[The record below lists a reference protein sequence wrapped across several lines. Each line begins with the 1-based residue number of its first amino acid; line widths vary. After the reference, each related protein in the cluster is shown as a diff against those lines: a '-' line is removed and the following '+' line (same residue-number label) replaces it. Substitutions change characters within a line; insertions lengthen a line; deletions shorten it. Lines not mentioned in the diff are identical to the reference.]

1 MTIVVTGAAG
11 FIGSH
16 VSAALMARGESV
28 LGIDNLNDYYTV
40 ALKEARLA
48 RLTANPAFRF
58 VKADIADRAAMEALR
73 PELGDV
79 TGIIHLAAQAGVR
92 YSLEN
97 PYAYV
102 EANVMGHLCL
112 LEMAR
117 NLPNIRNFVYA
128 SSSSVYGGNKVLP
141 FSVED
146 RVDSPVSIY
155 AATKKADELMS
166 HAYSHLYGF
175 PATGLRFFTVYG
187 PWGRPDMAAFL
198 FADAIRAG
206 KPIKV
211 FNSGEMQRDFTYI
224 DDIVAGTVAALDN
237 PASPD
242 ANGVRHRVYNLGN
255 HRSEKLL
262 HFIEVLEKALGRT
275 AIKQMEPMQPG
286 DVPATYADIEA
297 SRRDLG
303 FEPTTPIEVG
313 IPRFVQW
320 YKDYHGIS

>member
-1 MTIVVTGAAG
+1 MTILVTGAAG

-16 VSAALMARGESV
+16 LSTALMARGETV
-28 LGIDNLNDYYTV
+28 LGIDNMNAYYTV

-58 VKADIADRAAMEALR
+58 LKADIADRAAMEALR

-102 EANVMGHLCL
+102 EANVMGHLCM

-117 NLPNIRNFVYA
+117 NLPNVANFVYA
-128 SSSSVYGGNKVLP
+128 SSSSVYGGNTKLP
-141 FSVED
+141 FSVDD

-198 FADAIRAG
+198 FADAILAG
-206 KPIKV
+206 RPIRV
-211 FNSGEMQRDFTYI
+211 FNAGEMQRDFTYI
-224 DDIVAGTVAALDN
+224 DDIVAGILAALDR
-237 PASPD
+237 PAQPD
-242 ANGVRHRVYNLGN
+242 ASGVRHRVYNLGN

-262 HFIEVLEKALGRT
+262 DFIGVLEKALDRT

-303 FEPTTPIEVG
+303 FEPTTPVEVG
-313 IPRFVQW
+313 IPRFVAW

>member
-1 MTIVVTGAAG
+1 MTILVTGAAG

-16 VSAALMARGESV
+16 LSTALMARGETV
-28 LGIDNLNDYYTV
+28 LGIDNMNAYYTV

-58 VKADIADRAAMEALR
+58 LKADISDRAAMEALR
-73 PELGDV
+73 PELSNV
-79 TGIIHLAAQAGVR
+79 TGIVHLAAQAGVR

-102 EANVMGHLCL
+102 EANVMGHLCM

-117 NLPNIRNFVYA
+117 NLPNVANFVYA
-128 SSSSVYGGNKVLP
+128 SSSSVYGGNTKLP
-141 FSVED
+141 FSVDD

-166 HAYSHLYGF
+166 HAYAHLYGF

-198 FADAIRAG
+198 FADAILAG
-206 KPIKV
+206 RPIRV
-211 FNSGEMQRDFTYI
+211 FNAGEMQRDFTYI
-224 DDIVAGTVAALDN
+224 DDIVAGILAALDR
-237 PASPD
+237 PAQPD

-262 HFIEVLEKALGRT
+262 DFIGVLEKALGRT

-303 FEPTTPIEVG
+303 FEPTTPVDVG
-313 IPRFVQW
+313 IPRFVAW

>member
-1 MTIVVTGAAG
+1 MTILVTGAAG

-16 VSAALMARGESV
+16 LSTALMARGETV
-28 LGIDNLNDYYTV
+28 LGIDNVNAYYSV

-48 RLTANPAFRF
+48 RLTPNPAFRF
-58 VKADIADRAAMEALR
+58 LKADIADRAAMEALR
-73 PELGDV
+73 PQLGDV
-79 TGIIHLAAQAGVR
+79 TGIVHLAAQAGVR

-102 EANVMGHLCL
+102 EANVMGHLCM

-117 NLPNIRNFVYA
+117 NLPSVKNFVYA
-128 SSSSVYGGNKVLP
+128 SSSSVYGGNTKLP
-141 FSVED
+141 FSVDD

-187 PWGRPDMAAFL
+187 PWGRPDMAAYL
-198 FADAIRAG
+198 FADAILAG
-206 KPIKV
+206 QPIRV
-211 FNSGEMQRDFTYI
+211 FNAGEMQRDFTYI
-224 DDIVAGTVAALDN
+224 DDIVAGILAALDR
-237 PASPD
+237 PAQPD
-242 ANGVRHRVYNLGN
+242 GNGVRHRVYNLGN
-255 HRSEKLL
+255 HRSERLL
-262 HFIEVLEKALGRT
+262 DFIGVLEAALGRT
-275 AIKQMEPMQPG
+275 AVKQMEPMQPG

-303 FEPTTPIEVG
+303 FEPTTPVSVG
-313 IPRFVQW
+313 IPRFVEW
-320 YKDYHGIS
+320 YKEYHGVK